1 MSPTLLQ
8 LLMAGEYLC
17 PVSHPNEFNAL
28 DASDEL
34 CERVSQWL
42 SQMDMRLARV
52 GADGAFFMAPAK
64 FTDAVTSRI
73 RAELREFRDTYGPA
87 VRMLDFIRQAK
98 GENATCSPGERI
110 QLVELE
116 TAVTAS
122 TTLNA
127 QLRTL
132 LELIFA
138 GNPRNSDRENLQK
151 LMEHL
156 RKDGYAIVAD
166 RASDTYQL
174 TGKVEQLYAALSFLD
189 DNKAIE
195 EQDVA
200 DQLELVDDAGPDTTQ
215 RDLGVEA

>member
-17 PVSHPNEFNAL
+17 PVSHPDEFNAL
-28 DASDEL
+28 DMSDDL
-34 CERVSQWL
+34 CERVNDWL

-52 GADGAFFMAPAK
+52 GTEGAFFMAPAK
-64 FTDAVTSRI
+64 FTDAVIKGI
-73 RAELREFRDTYGPA
+73 RADLRDFRDTYGPA

-98 GENATCSPGERI
+98 AENATCSPGERI

-116 TAVTAS
+116 AAVTAS
-122 TTLNA
+122 TTLTA
-127 QLRTL
+127 QLRNL
-132 LELIFA
+132 LEVVFA
-138 GNPRNSDRENLQK
+138 GNPRNTDRENLQK

-156 RKDGYAIVAD
+156 RKEGYVIVAD
-166 RASDTYQL
+166 RVSDTYQV

-195 EQDVA
+195 EQDID
-200 DQLELVDDAGPDTTQ
+200 DQLELGDEAGLDAAQ
-215 RDLGVEA
+215 QNLGAAS